1 MGSFNKAYSRGGL
14 SPGLNSAE
22 LAAEPGRATGLA
34 LRLLSRRPRT
44 EAELRWRLAERFT
57 AEAVES
63 AIGELA
69 GRKLIDDAAFARDWR
84 AQRERRHP
92 KSAGAIT
99 RELEQLG
106 VEQPVIE
113 AAMAGFD
120 AADNAYRAAR
130 KYARRQT
137 NGDLAAFERRLWGF
151 LQRRGFTGETNR
163 QTIQRLKAELR
174 LDAEQP
180 DAIGG
185 QDDETA

>member
-1 MGSFNKAYSRGGL
+1 MSSFNKAYRSGL
-14 SPGLNSAE
+14 SPGSHPAE
-22 LAAEPGRATGLA
+22 LAAEPAQAKGMA
-34 LRLLSRRPRT
+34 LRLLARRPRT
-44 EAELRWRLAERFT
+44 EAELRRRLAERFT
-57 AEAVES
+57 AAAVES

-69 GRKLIDDAAFARDWR
+69 GGKLIDDAAFARDWR

-106 VEQPVIE
+106 VEPPLIE

-130 KYARRQT
+130 KYAQRQAG
-137 NGDLAAFERRLWGF
+137 GDVADFERRLWGF

-174 LDAEQP
+174 PHEAEP
-180 DAIGG
+180 PETIGRRY
-185 QDDETA
+185 DDTP

>member
-1 MGSFNKAYSRGGL
+1 MSSFNNAYSGGGRAA
-14 SPGLNSAE
+14 GLNPANLS
-22 LAAEPGRATGLA
+22 AEPGRATGLA

-44 EAELRWRLAERFT
+44 EAELRRRLAERFT
-57 AEAVES
+57 AEAVET
-63 AIGELA
+63 ALDELA

-130 KYARRQT
+130 KYARRQAD
-137 NGDLAAFERRLWGF
+137 GDLAAFERRLWGF

-163 QTIQRLKAELR
+163 QTIQRLKSELR
-174 LDAEQP
+174 PDAERP
-180 DAIGG
+180 ETIGNRY
-185 QDDETA
+185 DETA

>member
-1 MGSFNKAYSRGGL
+1 MSSFNNAYSGGGRAA
-14 SPGLNSAE
+14 GLNPTD
-22 LAAEPGRATGLA
+22 LAAEPAQARGMA

-44 EAELRWRLAERFT
+44 EAELRRRLAERFT
-57 AEAVES
+57 AAAVDA
-63 AIGELA
+63 AIGELRS
-69 GRKLIDDAAFARDWR
+69 RKLIDDVAFARDWR

-130 KYARRQT
+130 KYARRQA
-137 NGDLAAFERRLWGF
+137 NSDLAAFERRLWGF

-174 LDAEQP
+174 PDAEL
-180 DAIGG
+180 AETIGHH
-185 QDDETA
+185 DDEMA